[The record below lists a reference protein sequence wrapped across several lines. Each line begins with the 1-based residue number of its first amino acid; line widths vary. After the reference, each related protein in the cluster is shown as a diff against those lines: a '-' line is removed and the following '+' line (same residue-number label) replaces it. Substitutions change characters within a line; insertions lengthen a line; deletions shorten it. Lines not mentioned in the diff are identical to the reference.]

1 MRTRNIVVNYK
12 GKETKMGLLVMY
24 AVFMTIWALGMT
36 IEYTKATSYRE
47 GYEDGYKC
55 NCSSEDCPDSYK
67 S

>member
-1 MRTRNIVVNYK
+1 
-12 GKETKMGLLVMY
+12 MGLLVMY
-24 AVFMTIWALGMT
+24 AVFMTVWALGMT